1 MKFKASDLVNRVL
14 LAGLGLAALTQEK
27 AKRLVEQFLAIEG
40 VGKGET
46 AAFVEEL
53 VKRGKE
59 TQKKMTGLVK
69 KEVGVILSKV
79 DFASKKDIAQLEK
92 RIRKL
97 EAKRTKRTKRR

>member
-27 AKRLVEQFLAIEG
+27 AKRLVEQFLALEG

-46 AAFVEEL
+46 AAFVDEL
-53 VKRGKE
+53 VKKGKD
-59 TQKKMTGLVK
+59 TQKKLTGLVK
-69 KEVGVILSKV
+69 KEVGGILSKI

-97 EAKRTKRTKRR
+97 EAKKRKRR